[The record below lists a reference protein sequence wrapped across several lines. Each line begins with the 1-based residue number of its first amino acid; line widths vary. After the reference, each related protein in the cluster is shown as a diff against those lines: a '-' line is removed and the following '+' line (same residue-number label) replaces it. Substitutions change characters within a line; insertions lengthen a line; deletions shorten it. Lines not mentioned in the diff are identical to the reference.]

1 MKNKSR
7 KNGRAPTLQTFELVP
22 ITDPAEQAAL
32 DQRCREAEKALA
44 AADANSGKAKSVKK
58 RPRNGSVPPAA

>member
-7 KNGRAPTLQTFELVP
+7 KTLPKTTLKEFVIVP

-32 DQRCREAEKALA
+32 DRRCRQAEKVLSA
-44 AADANSGKAKSVKK
+44 AGPDSRKSKSSK
-58 RPRNGSVPPAA
+58 PK